1 MMAAAVETDSPSV
14 KWPERRE
21 HDKSPEGE
29 AQKRKGE
36 VKESLTRD

>member
-21 HDKSPEGE
+21 NDKSPEGE
-29 AQKRKGE
+29 AAEEEGRG
-36 VKESLTRD
+36 